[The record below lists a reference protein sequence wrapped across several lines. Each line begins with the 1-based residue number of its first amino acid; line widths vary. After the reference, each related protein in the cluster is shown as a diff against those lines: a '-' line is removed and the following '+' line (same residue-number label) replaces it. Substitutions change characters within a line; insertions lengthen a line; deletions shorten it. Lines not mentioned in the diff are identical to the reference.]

1 MTYPIIQYRLTQT
14 GRIPEEVLAGIA
26 TGFSGECAANTNK
39 AGCIPKWI
47 GSQKNQYLGLGI
59 GTESNIQGLPEVVC
73 GVLTTISELQNYISE
88 VATAGSWVN
97 LTEVVTGVSTYKE
110 VGLATCF
117 DPVNNP
123 SGAGITT
130 TTISPPWSGS
140 AGAGTTV
147 GVTTSTAMVQTSTT
161 DGEGVSTYTRTY
173 TTITTDEMSNPYDP
187 AAKATELWD
196 IYEAVNGL

>member
-1 MTYPIIQYRLTQT
+1 MTYPIIQYRLRQD
-14 GRIPEEVLAGIA
+14 GRIPEEVLAGIE

-47 GSQKNQYLGLGI
+47 GSQKRQYLGLGI

-73 GVLTTISELQNYISE
+73 GVLTTKTELQNYITEIS
-88 VATAGSWVN
+88 GSWT
-97 LTEVVTGVSTYKE
+97 TETDVVTGVSTITE
-110 VGLATCF
+110 VGLKTCF
-117 DPVNNP
+117 DPAQNP

-130 TTISPPWSGS
+130 TATTPSYSAS
-140 AGAGTTV
+140 AGAGTTI
-147 GVTTSTAMVQTSTT
+147 
-161 DGEGVSTYTRTY
+161 GVSTVSVNNDTETTWSGITTLTRVVT
-173 TTITTDEMSNPYDP
+173 TTITDRMSNPFDP

>member
-73 GVLTTISELQNYISE
+73 GVLTTKATLQSYITE
-88 VATAGSWVN
+88 IATAASWTT
-97 LTEVVTGVSTYKE
+97 LTNVTTGIVTTTQ
-110 VGLATCF
+110 VGLKTCF
-117 DPVNNP
+117 DNP
-123 SGAGITT
+123 DQGGITT
-130 TTISPPWSGS
+130 TTSTPWAGS

-147 GVTTSTAMVQTSTT
+147 GVTTSNVISDSETTSAGITT
-161 DGEGVSTYTRTY
+161 LTRTTV
-173 TTITTDEMSNPYDP
+173 TTTVDEMSNPYDP

>member
-14 GRIPEEVLAGIA
+14 GRIPEEVLAGIE
-26 TGFSGECAANTNK
+26 TGFAGECGANTNK

-47 GSQKNQYLGLGI
+47 GSQRNQYLGLGI

-73 GVLTTISELQNYISE
+73 GVLTTKATLQSYITEISS
-88 VATAGSWVN
+88 SW
-97 LTEVVTGVSTYKE
+97 TTQTDVTTGISTYKE

-117 DPVNNP
+117 DGDNP

-130 TTISPPWSGS
+130 TTITPAWSGS

-147 GVTTSTAMVQTSTT
+147 GVTTDTAMVQTSTT
-161 DGEGVSTYTRTY
+161 DGEGVSTYTRTH
-173 TTITTDEMSNPYDP
+173 TTTTTDEMSNPFDP

>member
-1 MTYPIIQYRLTQT
+1 MTYPIIQYRLRQD
-14 GRIPEEVLAGIA
+14 GRIPEEVLAGIE

-73 GVLTTISELQNYISE
+73 GVLTTKATLQSYITEISS
-88 VATAGSWVN
+88 SWTTNTDVTTGIVTT
-97 LTEVVTGVSTYKE
+97 TEVGIKTAFPEYGGDGT
-110 VGLATCF
+110 
-117 DPVNNP
+117 
-123 SGAGITT
+123 GITT
-130 TTISPPWSGS
+130 TKTTPWAGS

-147 GVTTSTAMVQTSTT
+147 GVSTNSIVTDSETTSAGITT
-161 DGEGVSTYTRTY
+161 LTRTKVT
-173 TTITTDEMSNPYDP
+173 TTINKMSNPFDP

>member
-1 MTYPIIQYRLTQT
+1 MAYPIIQYRLRQD
-14 GRIPEEVLAGIA
+14 GRIPEEVLAGIE
-26 TGFSGECAANTNK
+26 TGFSGECSANTNK

-73 GVLTTISELQNYISE
+73 GVLTTKATLQSYITEIS
-88 VATAGSWVN
+88 TSW
-97 LTEVVTGVSTYKE
+97 TTRTDVTTGIVTTTQ
-110 VGLATCF
+110 VGLKTCF
-117 DPVNNP
+117 DNP
-123 SGAGITT
+123 DQGGITT
-130 TTISPPWSGS
+130 TTTTPWAGS

-147 GVTTSTAMVQTSTT
+147 GVTTSIAINDSETTSSGITTLTRVTVSTT
-161 DGEGVSTYTRTY
+161 V
-173 TTITTDEMSNPYDP
+173 DEMSIPYDP

>member
-1 MTYPIIQYRLTQT
+1 MTYPIIQYRLTQG
-14 GRIPEEVLAGIA
+14 GRIPEEVLAGIE

-73 GVLTTISELQNYISE
+73 GVLTTKATLQSYITEISS
-88 VATAGSWVN
+88 GWVT
-97 LTEVVTGVSTYKE
+97 LTDVTTGISTYKE

-130 TTISPPWSGS
+130 TTITPAWSGS

-147 GVTTSTAMVQTSTT
+147 GVTTNTGMVQTSTT

-173 TTITTDEMSNPYDP
+173 TTTTVDEMSNPFDP

>member
-1 MTYPIIQYRLTQT
+1 MTYPIIQYRLRQD
-14 GRIPEEVLAGIA
+14 GRIPEEVLAGIE

-47 GSQKNQYLGLGI
+47 GSQKRQYLGLGI

-73 GVLTTISELQNYISE
+73 GVLTTKATLQSYITEIS
-88 VATAGSWVN
+88 TSW
-97 LTEVVTGVSTYKE
+97 TTRTDVTTGIVTTTQ
-110 VGLATCF
+110 VGLKTCF
-117 DPVNNP
+117 DNP
-123 SGAGITT
+123 DQGGITT
-130 TTISPPWSGS
+130 TTTTPWAGS

-147 GVTTSTAMVQTSTT
+147 GVTTSIAINDSETTSSGITTLTRVTVSTT
-161 DGEGVSTYTRTY
+161 V
-173 TTITTDEMSNPYDP
+173 DEMSNPYDP

>member
-1 MTYPIIQYRLTQT
+1 MTYPIIQYRLTQG

-26 TGFSGECAANTNK
+26 TGFSGECGANTNK

-73 GVLTTISELQNYISE
+73 GVLTTKATLQSYITEIS
-88 VATAGSWVN
+88 TSWTT

-117 DPVNNP
+117 DPIENP

-130 TTISPPWSGS
+130 TTITPSWSGS

-147 GVTTSTAMVQTSTT
+147 GVTTGTSMVQTSTT

-173 TTITTDEMSNPYDP
+173 TSTTIDEMSNPYDP
-187 AAKATELWD
+187 AAKATELWN

>member
-1 MTYPIIQYRLTQT
+1 MTYPIIQYRLTQG
-14 GRIPEEVLAGIA
+14 GRIPEEVLAGIE

-73 GVLTTISELQNYISE
+73 GVLTTKATLQSYITEISS
-88 VATAGSWVN
+88 GWVT
-97 LTEVVTGVSTYKE
+97 LTDVTTGISTYKE

-130 TTISPPWSGS
+130 TTITPSWSGS

-147 GVTTSTAMVQTSTT
+147 GVQTSTGMVQTSTT

-173 TTITTDEMSNPYDP
+173 TSTTVDEMSNPYDP

>member
-1 MTYPIIQYRLTQT
+1 MTYPIIQYRLTQG

-26 TGFSGECAANTNK
+26 TGFSGECSANTNK

-59 GTESNIQGLPEVVC
+59 GTESNIQGLPEVVT
-73 GVLTTISELQNYISE
+73 GVLTTKTALQNYITEIS
-88 VATAGSWVN
+88 GSWTTQTNVTTGIVTT
-97 LTEVVTGVSTYKE
+97 TEVGIKTAFPDYGGDGT
-110 VGLATCF
+110 
-117 DPVNNP
+117 
-123 SGAGITT
+123 GITT
-130 TTISPPWSGS
+130 TKTTPWVGS

-147 GVTTSTAMVQTSTT
+147 GVDTSNVISDSETTSAGITTLTRTIVSTT
-161 DGEGVSTYTRTY
+161 V
-173 TTITTDEMSNPYDP
+173 DEMSNPYDP

>member
-1 MTYPIIQYRLTQT
+1 MTYPIIQYRLTQG

-39 AGCIPKWI
+39 ADCIPRWI

-73 GVLTTISELQNYISE
+73 GVLTTKATLQSYITEIS
-88 VATAGSWVN
+88 GSW
-97 LTEVVTGVSTYKE
+97 TTRTDVVTGVTTITE
-110 VGLATCF
+110 VGLKTCF
-117 DPVNNP
+117 DSAQNP

-130 TTISPPWSGS
+130 TTTTPSYSAS

-147 GVTTSTAMVQTSTT
+147 DVSTGTLISDSETTSAGITTLTRTKVTTTT
-161 DGEGVSTYTRTY
+161 NQ
-173 TTITTDEMSNPYDP
+173 MSNPYDP

>member
-1 MTYPIIQYRLTQT
+1 MAYPIIQYRLRQD
-14 GRIPEEVLAGIA
+14 GRIPEEVLAGIE
-26 TGFSGECAANTNK
+26 TGFSGECSANTNK

-73 GVLTTISELQNYISE
+73 GVLTTKATLQSYITEIS
-88 VATAGSWVN
+88 TSW
-97 LTEVVTGVSTYKE
+97 TTRTDVTTGIVTTTQ
-110 VGLATCF
+110 VGLKTCF
-117 DPVNNP
+117 DNP
-123 SGAGITT
+123 DQGGITT
-130 TTISPPWSGS
+130 TTTTPWAGS

-147 GVTTSTAMVQTSTT
+147 GVTTSIAINDSETTSSGITTLTRVTVSTT
-161 DGEGVSTYTRTY
+161 V
-173 TTITTDEMSNPYDP
+173 DEMSNPYDP

>member
-1 MTYPIIQYRLTQT
+1 MTYPIIQYRLTQG

-26 TGFSGECAANTNK
+26 TGFSGECAADTNK

-47 GSQKNQYLGLGI
+47 GSQRNQYLGLGI

-73 GVLTTISELQNYISE
+73 GVLTTKTTLQSYITEIS
-88 VATAGSWVN
+88 TSWTTQ
-97 LTEVVTGVSTYKE
+97 TEVTTGISTYKE

-117 DPVNNP
+117 DGDNP

-130 TTISPPWSGS
+130 TTITPSWSGS

-147 GVTTSTAMVQTSTT
+147 GVTTGTSMVQTSTT
-161 DGEGVSTYTRTY
+161 DGEGVSTYTRTH
-173 TTITTDEMSNPYDP
+173 TTTTVDKMSNPYDP

>member
-1 MTYPIIQYRLTQT
+1 MTYPIIQYRLRQD
-14 GRIPEEVLAGIA
+14 GRIPEEVLAGIE

-47 GSQKNQYLGLGI
+47 GSQKRQYLGLGI
-59 GTESNIQGLPEVVC
+59 GTESNIQGLPEVVT
-73 GVLTTISELQNYISE
+73 GVLTTKTALQNYI
-88 VATAGSWVN
+88 
-97 LTEVVTGVSTYKE
+97 TEISSDWTTITDVTTGVTTITE
-110 VGLATCF
+110 VGLKTCF
-117 DPVNNP
+117 DPTENP

-130 TTISPPWSGS
+130 TTTTPSYSAS

-147 GVTTSTAMVQTSTT
+147 EVDTNTAISDSETTSAGITTLTRTKVTT
-161 DGEGVSTYTRTY
+161 
-173 TTITTDEMSNPYDP
+173 TINKMSNPFDP

>member
-1 MTYPIIQYRLTQT
+1 MTYPIIQYRLTQG
-14 GRIPEEVLAGIA
+14 GRIPEEVLAGIE
-26 TGFSGECAANTNK
+26 TGFSGECSANTNK
-39 AGCIPKWI
+39 AGCIPRWI

-73 GVLTTISELQNYISE
+73 GVLTTKATLQSYITEIS
-88 VATAGSWVN
+88 GSWTVKSD
-97 LTEVVTGVSTYKE
+97 VTTGISTYKE

-117 DPVNNP
+117 DGDNP

-130 TTISPPWSGS
+130 TTITPSWSGS

-147 GVTTSTAMVQTSTT
+147 GVTTSTGMVQTSTT
-161 DGEGVSTYTRTY
+161 DGEGVSTYTRTH
-173 TTITTDEMSNPYDP
+173 TTTTVDEMSNPYDP

>member
-1 MTYPIIQYRLTQT
+1 MTYPIIQYRLRQD
-14 GRIPEEVLAGIA
+14 GRIPEEVLAGIE
-26 TGFSGECAANTNK
+26 TGFSGECGANTNK

-73 GVLTTISELQNYISE
+73 GVLTTKATLQSYITEIS
-88 VATAGSWVN
+88 TSWVN
-97 LTEVVTGVSTYKE
+97 LTKVTTGISTYKE

-117 DPVNNP
+117 DGDNP

-130 TTISPPWSGS
+130 TTITPAWSGS

-147 GVTTSTAMVQTSTT
+147 GVQTNTNMVQTSTT

-173 TTITTDEMSNPYDP
+173 TSTTVDEMSNPYDP

>member
-1 MTYPIIQYRLTQT
+1 MTYPIIQYRLTQG
-14 GRIPEEVLAGIA
+14 GRIPEEVLAGIE
-26 TGFSGECAANTNK
+26 TGFSGECSANTNK

-73 GVLTTISELQNYISE
+73 GVLTTKSTLQSYITEISS
-88 VATAGSWVN
+88 GWVT
-97 LTEVVTGVSTYKE
+97 LTNVTTGISTYKE

-117 DPVNNP
+117 DGDNP

-130 TTISPPWSGS
+130 TTITPAWSGS

-147 GVTTSTAMVQTSTT
+147 GVTTNTAMVQTSTT

-173 TTITTDEMSNPYDP
+173 TSTTVDNMSNPYDP

>member
-1 MTYPIIQYRLTQT
+1 MTYPIIQYRLRQD
-14 GRIPEEVLAGIA
+14 GRIPEEVLAGIE

-59 GTESNIQGLPEVVC
+59 GTESNIQGLPEVVT
-73 GVLTTISELQNYISE
+73 GVLTTKTTLQNYITEIS
-88 VATAGSWVN
+88 GSW
-97 LTEVVTGVSTYKE
+97 TTRTDVTTGIVTTTQ
-110 VGLATCF
+110 VGLKTCF
-117 DPVNNP
+117 DNP
-123 SGAGITT
+123 DQGGITT
-130 TTISPPWSGS
+130 TTSTPWAGS

-147 GVTTSTAMVQTSTT
+147 GVTTSNVITDSETTSAGITTLTRVTVSTT
-161 DGEGVSTYTRTY
+161 V
-173 TTITTDEMSNPYDP
+173 DEMSNPFDP

>member
-1 MTYPIIQYRLTQT
+1 MTYPIIQYRLRQD

-26 TGFSGECAANTNK
+26 TGFSGECSANTNK

-59 GTESNIQGLPEVVC
+59 GTESNIQGLPEVVT
-73 GVLTTISELQNYISE
+73 GVLTTKTTLQNYITEIS
-88 VATAGSWVN
+88 GSW
-97 LTEVVTGVSTYKE
+97 TTRTDVTTGIVTTTQ
-110 VGLATCF
+110 VGLKTCF
-117 DPVNNP
+117 DNP
-123 SGAGITT
+123 DQGGITT
-130 TTISPPWSGS
+130 TTTTPWAGS

-147 GVTTSTAMVQTSTT
+147 GVTTSNVITDSETTSA
-161 DGEGVSTYTRTY
+161 G
-173 TTITTDEMSNPYDP
+173 ITTLTRVTVTTTVDEMSNPYDP

>member
-1 MTYPIIQYRLTQT
+1 MTYPIIQYRLRQD
-14 GRIPEEVLAGIA
+14 GRIPEEVLAGIE

-73 GVLTTISELQNYISE
+73 GILTTKTELQNYITE
-88 VATAGSWVN
+88 IATDGSWTT
-97 LTEVVTGVSTYKE
+97 LTNVTTGIVTTTE
-110 VGLATCF
+110 VGLKTCF
-117 DPVNNP
+117 DPVQNP
-123 SGAGITT
+123 SAAGITT
-130 TTISPPWSGS
+130 TATTPSWSGS

-147 GVTTSTAMVQTSTT
+147 GVQTSSVISDSETTSAGITT
-161 DGEGVSTYTRTY
+161 LTRTIV
-173 TTITTDEMSNPYDP
+173 TTTTDEMSNPYDP

>member
-1 MTYPIIQYRLTQT
+1 MTYPIIQYRLRQD
-14 GRIPEEVLAGIA
+14 GRIPEEVLAGIE

-59 GTESNIQGLPEVVC
+59 GTESNIQGLPEVVT
-73 GVLTTISELQNYISE
+73 GVLTTKTTLQNYITEIS
-88 VATAGSWVN
+88 GSWT
-97 LTEVVTGVSTYKE
+97 TETDVVTGVTTITE
-110 VGLATCF
+110 VGLKTCF
-117 DPVNNP
+117 DPTENP

-130 TTISPPWSGS
+130 TTTTPSYSAS

-147 GVTTSTAMVQTSTT
+147 EVDTNTAISDSETTSAGITTLTRTKVTT
-161 DGEGVSTYTRTY
+161 
-173 TTITTDEMSNPYDP
+173 TINKMSNPFDP

>member
-14 GRIPEEVLAGIA
+14 GRIPEEVLAGIE

-47 GSQKNQYLGLGI
+47 GSQKRQYLGLGI

-73 GVLTTISELQNYISE
+73 GVLTTKTELQNYITEIS
-88 VATAGSWVN
+88 GSW
-97 LTEVVTGVSTYKE
+97 TTRTDVTTGIVTTTQ
-110 VGLATCF
+110 VGLKTCF
-117 DPVNNP
+117 DNP
-123 SGAGITT
+123 DQGGITT
-130 TTISPPWSGS
+130 TTTTPWAGS

-147 GVTTSTAMVQTSTT
+147 GVTTNIAINDSETTSAGITTLTRVTVSTT
-161 DGEGVSTYTRTY
+161 
-173 TTITTDEMSNPYDP
+173 IDEMSNPYDP

>member
-1 MTYPIIQYRLTQT
+1 MTYPIIQYRLRQD
-14 GRIPEEVLAGIA
+14 GRIPEDVLAGIA

-73 GVLTTISELQNYISE
+73 GILTTKTELQNYITE
-88 VATAGSWVN
+88 IATDGSWTT
-97 LTEVVTGVSTYKE
+97 LTNVTTGIVTTTE
-110 VGLATCF
+110 VGLKTCF
-117 DPVNNP
+117 DPVQNP
-123 SGAGITT
+123 SAAGITT
-130 TTISPPWSGS
+130 TATTPSWSGS

-147 GVTTSTAMVQTSTT
+147 GVQTSSVISDSETTSAGITT
-161 DGEGVSTYTRTY
+161 LTRTIV
-173 TTITTDEMSNPYDP
+173 TTTTDEMSNPYDP